1 MCFFCAIVT
10 SLLRPVTN
18 TQPGLVL
25 GGKVKLPRIS
35 KSVEEAREMLEA
47 FERFAAE
54 KVREETMKEIKQALK
69 FARLRL
75 EIDG

>member
-1 MCFFCAIVT
+1 
-10 SLLRPVTN
+10 
-18 TQPGLVL
+18 
-25 GGKVKLPRIS
+25 
-35 KSVEEAREMLEA
+35 MLEA